1 MMIHNNYPSIDYNKW
16 LKRLNDTQ
24 LNEQT
29 NKNSSKVPKVVKLT
43 NKKTLLQ
50 KQKAQWPLPPCQAA
64 QTALA
69 IKTIKTLT
77 H

>member
-29 NKNSSKVPKVVKLT
+29 NQNSLKVPKVVINKNKNIVKLRG
-43 NKKTLLQ
+43 LL
-50 KQKAQWPLPPCQAA
+50 
-64 QTALA
+64 
-69 IKTIKTLT
+69 
-77 H
+77 

>member
-29 NKNSSKVPKVVKLT
+29 NQKSLKVPKVVKL
-43 NKKTLLQ
+43 LQ
-50 KQKAQWPLPPCQAA
+50 KQKQLNGPSLPVKQHK
-64 QTALA
+64 QHWL
-69 IKTIKTLT
+69 
-77 H
+77 